1 MSIESFFKDTCTF
14 QLNTPTQSTSGQ
26 WIESWADV
34 VLLTSLKCRIE
45 PIGGGLI
52 GTPTK
57 VYEDATHTLFLRKP
71 AAPTITTKDH
81 RVVISGNT
89 YTILLVQDLSN
100 DKEVHHLE
108 LVLSL
113 VT

>member
-1 MSIESFFKDTCTF
+1 MSIDSFFKDTCTF
-14 QLNTPTQSTSGQ
+14 QLNVPAQSTSGQ
-26 WIESWADV
+26 WIESWGDV
-34 VLLTSLKCRIE
+34 ALLTGLKCRIE

-57 VYEDATHTLFLRKP
+57 VYEDATHTLFMRKP
-71 AAPTITTKDH
+71 SAPTITTENY
-81 RVVISGNT
+81 RVVISGNA
-89 YTILLVQDLSN
+89 YTILLIQDLSD

-108 LVLSL
+108 LVLCR